1 MSVELP
7 GVELPMHSGYKCTV
21 LSLQRL
27 E

>member
-7 GVELPMHSGYKCTV
+7 GVELPMQSGYKCTV